1 MKNLFAICLLALAFN
16 SFAQIPSYVPTN
28 GLVGYW
34 PFTGNANDVSGNGN
48 NGTVSGATLTT
59 DRFGNANDAYDF
71 DGITNK
77 ITLPPNSNIQGNN
90 PRTISSWF
98 TLNNLS
104 NHTHTL
110 YKGGANGLG
119 YDFSIWIICA
129 NNQVKFQ
136 IRRYTDDIRTN
147 YFNIP
152 INQWHSLIVTYDGTN
167 DFQTKIYLDG
177 QLITNFEIAPTGL
190 TYNTAPTTPE
200 FGHLTDQQGDDH
212 YMIGKLDDIGIW
224 DRALTAQEITSL
236 SNSNT
241 NSCGLINSVTL
252 TANPQGPS
260 LNSYI
265 GVGYTAYNKAL
276 VTDSTQW
283 HYVVVT
289 KAANLQT
296 KTYIDGQLLIDTLFQ
311 NLPYSYSSLYIGAG
325 FLTSFNSFFKGNI
338 DEFRMSNVV
347 RTPTE
352 IQTYYNSN
360 APFSADLNTIG
371 LWHFDEAN
379 GATTFSNSA
388 APTSGTLTNNPQF
401 TNGKFGNAVYFNGIN
416 QHGNCNLNIP
426 ENNITFEFWFKSNSL
441 TSGVIAQAYGS
452 YNTSIAYEVLNGIA
466 APLTWSTGDTSSSI
480 TVNPNALPYVW
491 LSNGSCTD
499 TIFFNSQ
506 SASIYDTTYVTISDT
521 NFVTITDTN
530 LVTIIDTNFVTVT
543 DTNFVTIT
551 DTNYISV
558 TDTLI
563 INALLTGLNPPN
575 NTNTLMVYPNPS
587 SDHITIDYG
596 NFNLM
601 SGYTLKIENAIGQT
615 VFTTPIT
622 QQQSYIDLSS
632 WSGNGIYFVH
642 VIDGSNNTI
651 DIRKIV
657 LQ

>member
-1 MKNLFAICLLALAFN
+1 VPFFTNNGSALMIGTRGN
-16 SFAQIPSYVPTN
+16 YTN
-28 GLVGYW
+28 GGWL
-34 PFTGNANDVSGNGN
+34 NG
-48 NGTVSGATLTT
+48 
-59 DRFGNANDAYDF
+59 
-71 DGITNK
+71 
-77 ITLPPNSNIQGNN
+77 Q
-90 PRTISSWF
+90 
-98 TLNNLS
+98 
-104 NHTHTL
+104 
-110 YKGGANGLG
+110 
-119 YDFSIWIICA
+119 
-129 NNQVKFQ
+129 
-136 IRRYTDDIRTN
+136 
-147 YFNIP
+147 
-152 INQWHSLIVTYDGTN
+152 
-167 DFQTKIYLDG
+167 
-177 QLITNFEIAPTGL
+177 
-190 TYNTAPTTPE
+190 
-200 FGHLTDQQGDDH
+200 
-212 YMIGKLDDIGIW
+212 LDDIGIW

-311 NLPYSYSSLYIGAG
+311 NLPYSYSNLYIGAG

-452 YNTSIAYEVLNGIA
+452 YNTSIAYEVLNGAA

-499 TIFFNSQ
+499 TIFFDSQ

-587 SDHITIDYG
+587 SDHITINYG

-622 QQQSYIDLSS
+622 QQQS
-632 WSGNGIYFVH
+632 
-642 VIDGSNNTI
+642 
-651 DIRKIV
+651 
-657 LQ
+657 

>member
-1 MKNLFAICLLALAFN
+1 MKNLISICLIALAFN
-16 SFAQIPSYVPTN
+16 SFAQVPSYVPTN

-48 NGTVSGATLTT
+48 NGNVNDASLTI
-59 DRFGNANDAYDF
+59 DRYGNANKAYDF
-71 DGITNK
+71 DGINDF
-77 ITLPPNSNIQGNN
+77 IEIAS
-90 PRTISSWF
+90 
-98 TLNNLS
+98 LNVTNLS
-104 NHTHTL
+104 ISAWVNVDTFSTNSSGGFGGIVSTL
-110 YKGGANGLG
+110 FGPFYTGYELRIDETGFSTFVMGGNGSW
-119 YDFSIWIICA
+119 YHNTDNNSIQLNAWYHLVA
-129 NNQVKFQ
+129 
-136 IRRYTDDIRTN
+136 T
-147 YFNIP
+147 
-152 INQWHSLIVTYDGTN
+152 WDGTTSKLYIN
-167 DFQTKIYLDG
+167 DT
-177 QLITNFEIAPTGL
+177 LIQSISVPFFTNNGSAL
-190 TYNTAPTTPE
+190 
-200 FGHLTDQQGDDH
+200 
-212 YMIGKLDDIGIW
+212 MIGTRGNYTNGGWLNGQLDDIGIW
-224 DRALTAQEITSL
+224 DRALTPQEITSL

-265 GVGYTAYNKAL
+265 GVGYTGSNKAL

-426 ENNITFEFWFKSNSL
+426 ESNITFEFWFKSNSL

-452 YNTSIAYEVLNGIA
+452 YNTSIAYEVLNGTA

-530 LVTIIDTNFVTVT
+530 LVTIVDTNFVTVI

-575 NTNTLMVYPNPS
+575 NTNTLMVFPNPT

-596 NFNLM
+596 NFASM
-601 SGYTLKIENAIGQT
+601 SGYTLKIKNSLGQT
-615 VFTTPIT
+615 VFTTPIA

-642 VIDGSNNTI
+642 IIDATNNTI